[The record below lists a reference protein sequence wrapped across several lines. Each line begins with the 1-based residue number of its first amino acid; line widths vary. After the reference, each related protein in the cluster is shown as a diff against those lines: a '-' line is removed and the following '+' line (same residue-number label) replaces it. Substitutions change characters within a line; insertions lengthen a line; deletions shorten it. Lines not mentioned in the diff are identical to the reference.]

1 MNEPNENSYIWEPLD
16 CSWPGNIAG
25 KTVESW
31 LGVDKLVIGVLSIS
45 CQAGEN
51 PGLHKYSFS
60 RLSDQSV
67 WQSVKLVG
75 KYDRLLQPQP

>member
-1 MNEPNENSYIWEPLD
+1 MNEPNVNSYIWEPLD
-16 CSWPGNIAG
+16 CSWPVNIAG

-31 LGVDKLVIGVLSIS
+31 LGVNKLVIGVLHIS

-51 PGLHKYSFS
+51 PGLNKYSFS

-67 WQSVKLVG
+67 WQLV
-75 KYDRLLQPQP
+75 